1 MPAPIPLPAWR
12 NDMSAPVLLD
22 LDGSLGAVPGALRLP
37 LQAWHDGLRFA
48 CSLRRLRRFDTALD
62 AMLPAR
68 YGTVLLGSGDFHH
81 LSLPLIARL
90 ARRAPAPLRVVV
102 FDNHPDNMRFPF
114 AVHCGSWVWRV
125 AALPQVARVE
135 VVGITSGD
143 VGAAHAWE
151 NHLRPLYRGKLR
163 YWCSGVDVRWARRL
177 GLGRA
182 VRGFASSTEMIDAFL
197 QHLRGTPMPTYLSL
211 DKDVLDPQDARTNW
225 DQGELRV
232 PHLLTAIAYLHGQ
245 LLGSDITG
253 EVSPA
258 HYPQWW
264 KRRLAAL
271 DAQPPPSPQA
281 LPAWQAQQH
290 AANLCLLQAL
300 AEAGLPR

>member
-1 MPAPIPLPAWR
+1 
-12 NDMSAPVLLD
+12 MSAPVALD
-22 LDGSLGAVPGALRLP
+22 LDGSLGALPGALRLP
-37 LQAWHDGLRFA
+37 LQDWHDGLRFA
-48 CSLRRLRRFDTALD
+48 CSLRRLRRFGAALD
-62 AMLPAR
+62 VALPAQH
-68 YGTVLLGSGDFHH
+68 GTVLMGSGDFHH
-81 LSLPLIARL
+81 LSLPLIERA
-90 ARRAPAPLRVVV
+90 ARRAQAPLRVVV
-102 FDNHPDNMRFPF
+102 FDNHPDNMRLPF

-163 YWCSGVDVRWARRL
+163 YWCSGVDVGWARRI
-177 GLGRA
+177 GLGA
-182 VRGFASSTEMIDAFL
+182 AIRGFASGRELIDAFL
-197 QHLRGTPMPTYLSL
+197 QQLRATPMPTYLSL

-232 PHLLTAIAYLHGQ
+232 PHLLAAIALLQGQ
-245 LLGSDITG
+245 LIGSDITG
-253 EVSPA
+253 EVSLVR
-258 HYPQWW
+258 YRQWW

-290 AANLCLLQAL
+290 ALNLRLLQAL
-300 AEAGLPR
+300 AEAGTAAVM